1 MAGFFTN
8 VKRWIQTR
16 DFWDESGNNRQR
28 DQWAREDEEERKRR
42 NLQAVR
48 TPDPKPTTPSFGQ
61 QQQTP
66 LFDPSSP
73 LKKVGSQ
80 SQFGMGMN
88 STDPLMLN
96 TKPKSTL
103 DVIKEAKPKTPE
115 QLASEKKTKELDDLA
130 AENYESAKKQ
140 REQGEGWFGRNF
152 LNKGHIEKDAR
163 ATARSKAALQYK
175 ERNNWADDKDVDSYI
190 GETRRMQNEHSAEL
204 KKQGEDL
211 ENFGRKMN
219 KAGEIASYI
228 PVTGSVLNLGLAG
241 TEKLAKATGNEAY
254 GRDIEDQRLAIDLG
268 MSREEFDALDH
279 DMQQKLRNLQTLGLA
294 LSPLDFVGVGGLAK
308 SGVVSAG
315 KKGFQE
321 AVEGGLKA
329 GTKNALKKAG
339 VQAAKEAGIPALIGA
354 GASVGAQ
361 TYLGGT
367 ENIDPIEAAKTG
379 LLVGGTSLLF
389 PSQGIRNAAD
399 ETVDD
404 AARRAVKNSLDEVDD
419 AARGIDEA
427 GEAINDASSLTKATQ
442 EEGAPRKVTTSAG
455 EAAVEIES
463 GIKSTNV
470 PKAATTPSTV
480 PDVTNPI
487 ALAKASQTAGAVA
500 EDVPMANFQNSVD
513 GSQPLQKAPSTM
525 PEQQQLNLEA
535 TPQKAVVGQADEVD
549 AMGNPVLK
557 SDAQLAQELAA
568 EGIAPQRGDSVVATA
583 EGDLDAAAEQA
594 ARQQVSN
601 PASLREREAFAA
613 TEQDPV
619 LAQEII
625 DSIPSKAP
633 MNVEESL
640 SIARNNARS
649 QTPEQ
654 LVASWGEGR
663 AIDQNNPQAWVNA
676 LEERKVLNAL
686 VSEGVPGAR
695 EARLNLADAMSG
707 FQSRSGQNLNILK
720 VAYDEMPSDMK
731 AELLIKKVNRAR
743 NKAGLDDLND
753 ADMEMLLSRVEVAE
767 QANLRLKAIEDEIG
781 DFNRAI
787 TSGSATPE
795 ARARLEGLNKAKDE
809 ALTDLYQKNAGVT
822 DYFGKL
828 SPDSTFGQKLAN
840 WNRISMLSSFTGR
853 IFDLAS
859 TGATAGLDTVNR
871 ALSSIF
877 ARGLNGRMGDGGAL
891 ETLPQA
897 LPGKADIGDAWT
909 RTKNSA
915 QGVNEVRDVMAEIQG
930 MGTGRSELN
939 NQSSGRFR
947 NTVKAATEAP
957 TELTRYIENNEIYR
971 RGRQVADE
979 LGLQGDDADLY
990 AESYWSV
997 ASSNEKYAAQQEHL
1011 KANML
1016 HNNPVSSKIDQVSNT
1031 LLRSESSIGKSTG
1044 AILKSVVAPFTRF
1057 IGGMTHRT
1065 FTDMNVVHNVWEMRK
1080 AIKNGDTQLL
1090 ADSLAKATTNMG
1102 IGLATATVLAESG
1115 VLTDKDAN
1123 GDSYAG
1129 LYFHVGDRYIPVGFA
1144 GLASVPMIVG
1154 YGVNQAFNSDNA
1166 TDAFTDVTTDT
1177 LSRVLAST
1185 GTAGFFGADNAL
1197 QTAIGGASSAVSP
1210 SESGANERDFADV
1223 LGSTVRQSI
1232 PGIGNDANAIL
1243 NQIPGINPT
1252 GEAADTKVLNED
1264 GTQNPLG
1271 TQIAKTQNT
1280 IPGLSQLLPRKEG
1293 TPARDVLDRITK
1305 GNHETG
1311 EMADKRGVKEQ
1322 LSESKKALE
1331 KEGIPTTAEKIAD
1344 LGKSGDFDKAVRGA
1358 EYRLAELEADEKAT
1372 ENSKKNARQDLENY
1386 QFGKEYGYI
1395 PSSDES
1401 VQARAER
1408 GEYDAAIAGWQLRL
1422 SRDEADGD
1430 TPDSKLQ
1437 TQRRKIQ
1444 RYEVF
1449 RDNNINPGMVDAYEK
1464 DSAENGGVGVTAW
1477 REMME
1482 SGDPKLVAYAE
1493 QLYNLDKALLDAGA
1507 VREAKYYWKGGRGGS
1522 GSGSKA
1528 RFITDIATQNAKGF
1542 TFSPIKAEK
1551 ASFSAP
1557 QSAIPKLEKVKNNDT
1572 SKLKKISVKRGGRA

>member
-28 DQWAREDEEERKRR
+28 DQWAREDEEERKKR

-66 LFDPSSP
+66 LFDPANP

-80 SQFGMGMN
+80 SQFGMGVN

-96 TKPKSTL
+96 TKPKNTL
-103 DVIKEAKPKTPE
+103 DVIKETKPKTPE
-115 QLASEKKTKELDDLA
+115 QIASEKKTKDLDDLA
-130 AENYESAKKQ
+130 ADNYEKARKDS
-140 REQGEGWFGRNF
+140 EQGESWLGRNI
-152 LNKGHIEKDAR
+152 LNRKAIDERAKTLARSR
-163 ATARSKAALQYK
+163 ATTQYQEK
-175 ERNNWADDKDVDSYI
+175 HGWNADKDVLAYGKETSRMA
-190 GETRRMQNEHSAEL
+190 GEESDRLRRE
-204 KKQGEDL
+204 GEKLDD
-211 ENFGRKMN
+211 FGRKLN

-268 MSREEFDALDH
+268 MTREEFDGLDH

-294 LSPLDFVGVGGLAK
+294 LSPLDFLGVGGLAK

-321 AVEGGLKA
+321 AIEGGLKA
-329 GTKNALKKAG
+329 GTKNAIKKAG
-339 VQAAKEAGIPALIGA
+339 VQAAKEAGIPAAIGA

-535 TPQKAVVGQADEVD
+535 TPQKAVVGQA
-549 AMGNPVLK
+549 
-557 SDAQLAQELAA
+557 
-568 EGIAPQRGDSVVATA
+568 
-583 EGDLDAAAEQA
+583 
-594 ARQQVSN
+594 ARTEVSN

-625 DSIPSKAP
+625 DSIPSKTP

-930 MGTGRSELN
+930 MGTGRSEMN
-939 NQSSGRFR
+939 SQSNGRFR
-947 NTVKAATEAP
+947 NAVKAATEAP

-971 RGRQVADE
+971 RGRQAADE
-979 LGLQGDDADLY
+979 LGLKGDDADLY
-990 AESYWSV
+990 ADSYWSV

-1016 HNNPVSSKIDQVSNT
+1016 YNNAVSSKIDQVSNT

-1197 QTAIGGASSAVSP
+1197 QTAIGGASSAISP

-1477 REMME
+1477 REMMD

-1522 GSGSKA
+1522 GGGRGGSGSA
-1528 RFITDIATQNAKGF
+1528 RFVTDIATQNAKNF